1 MTDKPSITLVCCGV
15 LGTLVADDGLIER
28 SFAEAIATQGV
39 VSGTSAYARR
49 MAQVH
54 QLRGQGP
61 GDVLGALFPDN
72 EARAQAAEL
81 AFDRALYDAI
91 RRAEIRPIPGV
102 AQVLDGLAATGCKAA
117 VITTLPR
124 RILNLVL
131 DGVGWRRKFDIALS
145 AADVGRGLPGPDL
158 PLTAMLQAGAGDV
171 REIAVV
177 HGTGAGMESGR
188 RAGAGLVAG
197 VLTGPHSAARLR
209 AAGATNV
216 LRSAADLPAILAAYR
231 QEPSTEGN
239 VARTPAQQPADRG
252 GPAFGTGARPAAKP
266 ASISIPAQATLERRT
281 SGR

>member
-1 MTDKPSITLVCCGV
+1 MTDKPGITLVCCGV
-15 LGTLVADDGLIER
+15 VGTLVADDGLIER

-54 QLRGQGP
+54 RLRGQGA
-61 GDVLGALFPDN
+61 GDVLRARFPEN
-72 EARAQAAEL
+72 EARAQAAQL

-102 AQVLDGLAATGCKAA
+102 RQVLDRLAASGCTAG
-117 VITTLPR
+117 VVTTLPR

-131 DGVGWRRKFDIALS
+131 EAAGWQGKFDVALS
-145 AADVGRGLPGPDL
+145 ADDVGRGLPAPDL
-158 PLTAMLQAGAGDV
+158 PLTALLRAGAGDV
-171 REIAVV
+171 REMAVV

-188 RAGAGLVAG
+188 RAGAALVAG

-209 AAGATNV
+209 AAGATHV
-216 LRSAADLPAILAAYR
+216 LHSIAELPGILQAYGQDLSK
-231 QEPSTEGN
+231 EVDEG
-239 VARTPAQQPADRG
+239 RTPAPRVPERG
-252 GPAFGTGARPAAKP
+252 GTPVGRGSRTHGKP
-266 ASISIPAQATLERRT
+266 ASISVPAQASLERRT